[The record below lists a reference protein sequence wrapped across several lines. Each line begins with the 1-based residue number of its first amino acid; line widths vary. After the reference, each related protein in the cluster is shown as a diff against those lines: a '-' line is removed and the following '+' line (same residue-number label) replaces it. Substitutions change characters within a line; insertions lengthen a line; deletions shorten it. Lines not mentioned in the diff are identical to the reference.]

1 MRRPFLASQISFN
14 IKVVI
19 DGSVLNEA
27 EQLVIALDER
37 EHVGRDL
44 AKLVDEREWRDV
56 PLCPPSSNVDHLAQT
71 KIGSFFVKK

>member
-1 MRRPFLASQISFN
+1 MSFN

-44 AKLVDEREWRDV
+44 AKLVDEGEWRDV
-56 PLCPPSSNVDHLAQT
+56 PLCPPSSNVDHLVQT
-71 KIGSFFVKK
+71 KIDSFFVKK